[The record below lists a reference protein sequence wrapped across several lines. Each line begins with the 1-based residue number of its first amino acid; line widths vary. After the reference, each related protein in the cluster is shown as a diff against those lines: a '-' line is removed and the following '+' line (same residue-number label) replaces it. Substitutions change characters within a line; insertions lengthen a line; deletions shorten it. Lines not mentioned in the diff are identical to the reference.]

1 MCALSQGVETMAG
14 FPNVRMARS
23 PLVKDRDV
31 REIPLYSMSE
41 VALFL
46 GIPATT
52 LGYWIRPH
60 NYKRLGTVE
69 PFIVPAGSSTDMATG
84 KDVAW
89 LSFYNLSEAHI
100 LSAITRF
107 HGVKMPRV
115 REAIESIK
123 RLKLSNTT
131 HPLLSHEFLTD
142 GRDLFVKTIDRRHQL
157 TIDLSQYGQLGLTE
171 VLDLYLKK
179 VIRDDEHNP
188 IKLFPEKQI
197 SNVVSIVPTI
207 SSGRPIVDGK
217 GIPVAS
223 LWNRY
228 KSGDSID
235 FLAEDYE
242 LSLDQ
247 VKGALDYCEQRAA

>member
-1 MCALSQGVETMAG
+1 MAG
-14 FPNVRMARS
+14 FPRVRMAVS
-23 PLVKDRDV
+23 PLPKDRDV
-31 REIPLYSMSE
+31 REVPIYSLAE
-41 VALFL
+41 AALFL

-52 LGYWIRPH
+52 LSYWVRPH
-60 NYKRLGTVE
+60 DYARLGHVE

-89 LSFYNLSEAHI
+89 LSFYNLNEAHI

-115 REAIESIK
+115 REAMTSIK
-123 RLKLSNTT
+123 ELKLSNTA
-131 HPLLSHEFLTD
+131 HRLLAHEFLTD
-142 GRDLFVKTIDRRHQL
+142 GRDLFVKKIERKKKL
-157 TIDLSQYGQLGLTE
+157 FIDLSQHGQLGLSQ
-171 VLDLYLKK
+171 VLDLYLQR
-179 VIRDDEHNP
+179 VIRDAEFNP
-188 IKLFPEKQI
+188 IKLYPEKQ
-197 SNVVSIVPTI
+197 SSKVVSIVPTI

-228 KSGDSID
+228 RAGDSIA
-235 FLAEDYE
+235 FLAEDYDLE
-242 LSLDQ
+242 EDQ